1 VLDYTAYLLAQRRV
15 VDVARG
21 ALPDSP
27 VGVPEVARDPVDP
40 RAIAR
45 LRTAT
50 SALLDRLAN
59 HLTVFRGLAPPSPP
73 TIAAVAPVGASSDC
87 STVSNPNA
95 NPRPTAAGAG
105 RHGRHPIASR
115 SVV

>member
-1 VLDYTAYLLAQRRV
+1 MLDYTAYLLAQRRV

-27 VGVPEVARDPVDP
+27 VGLPEVARDSVDP

-50 SALLDRLAN
+50 GELLDRLAY

-73 TIAAVAPVGASSDC
+73 TIAAVAPDGKSSGG
-87 STVSNPNA
+87 SPVPNSDA
-95 NPRPTAAGAG
+95 QPRPTAARAG
-105 RHGRHPIASR
+105 RHEQHHIASR
-115 SVV
+115 SVA